1 MSEVTSKDGTVVRH
15 FTAASG
21 RTGKKRL
28 LGACTT
34 QTAKGTTPECGDRLI
49 RQSLPGYWRSIGE
62 CSVNWVTWANDH
74 AQPGEDFSHD

>member
-34 QTAKGTTPECGDRLI
+34 QTAKEQHRSAGTAGALGARLVEAPATHGGGYA
-49 RQSLPGYWRSIGE
+49 PGRDPAGRDLA
-62 CSVNWVTWANDH
+62 TR
-74 AQPGEDFSHD
+74 P